1 MDDKLTRYRAAIRK
15 VLREYAALGRPE
27 PGQRVELIEDP
38 VNDHFE
44 LIRVGWDRR
53 RRVHYAV
60 MHLDIIDGK
69 VWIEH
74 DATDRPLAEELVAA
88 GVPKEDIVLGY
99 KLPDIRPH
107 TGYAVG

>member
-1 MDDKLTRYRAAIRK
+1 MDRLDRYRATVRG
-15 VLREYAALGRPE
+15 VLREYAALGGPA
-27 PGQRVELIEDP
+27 PGCRTEVIEDP

-53 RRVHYAV
+53 RRVHHAV
-60 MHLDIIDGK
+60 LHLDIIDGK

-74 DATDRPLAEELVAA
+74 DGTDRPVGEVLVAA

-99 KLPDIRPH
+99 KPADIRPH